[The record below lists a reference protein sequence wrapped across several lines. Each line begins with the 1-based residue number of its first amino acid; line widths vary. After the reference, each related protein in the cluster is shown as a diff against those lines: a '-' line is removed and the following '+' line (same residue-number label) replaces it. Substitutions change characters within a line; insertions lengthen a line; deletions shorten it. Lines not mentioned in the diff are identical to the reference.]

1 MSIDRRTFLQLLT
14 TGALS
19 AAFPPSIARALSIP
33 AHCRTGTINDVEHIV
48 IMMQE
53 NRSFDHY
60 YGTLRGVRGFGDN
73 RTIDLP
79 NGNPVWDQPHNDGYL
94 LPFHPGAPNLG
105 LQFIE
110 DLPHDWTSTH
120 GAWNLGKYDQWVPNK
135 GTTTMAHLVRSDI
148 PFHYAL
154 ADAFT
159 ICDAYHCSL
168 FGPTDPNRYYMWT
181 GWVGNDGSG
190 GGPVVDNAE
199 AGYGWSTY
207 PELLQKAGISW
218 KIYQDIGLG
227 LTAEQFWG
235 WTGDFP
241 YIGNYGDNS
250 LLYFHQYQNAPAGS
264 PLANGAKTGTNIAV
278 GGTLFDIFRQ
288 DIASGNLPQV
298 SWVVAPEAYTE
309 HPNWPANYGAW
320 YVSQILDALTDH
332 PDVWSKTAF
341 FTTYDENDGF
351 FDHVVPPTVPP
362 TRAQGLSN
370 VDTTNEIF
378 PGSSAYAAGPYG
390 MGIRVPMVVISP
402 WSKGGWVN
410 SQVFDHS
417 SLIRFIE
424 RRFGSQYPGIMEG
437 NITQWRRSVAGDLTS
452 AFNFRSPNDATVHL
466 PSTVAYIPP
475 DNDRHSDYVPV
486 PPTVQALPEQ
496 EPGLRPARALP
507 YELHVRARMD
517 LQEGVLHIYFG
528 NSGQV
533 AAVYQVYSADG
544 ESGPW
549 TYTVAPG
556 TELSDRWNFR
566 SSGQTDYQLSVFGP
580 NGFLRVFKGSTVHG
594 RANLA
599 SSLSYDIQ
607 SNAVILGIHNHTR
620 TACEVKVSSHYTH
633 QTTKLRLEPDGERS
647 EFWSLDGSC
656 GWYDLTITS
665 SLDSSFEH
673 RLAGHLETGR
683 DSMSDPAIGTVH
695 HHREKADLDQ
705 VTMAPVQD

>member
-1 MSIDRRTFLQLLT
+1 MSLDRRTFLQLLT

-33 AHCRTGTINDVEHIV
+33 AHCRTGTINNVEHIV

-73 RTIDLP
+73 RTIHLP
-79 NGNPVWDQPHNDGYL
+79 NGNPVWYQPNNNGYL

-110 DLPHDWTSTH
+110 DLAHDWTTTH
-120 GAWNLGKYDQWVPNK
+120 GAWNQGKYDQWVPNK

-227 LTAEQFWG
+227 LTAAGEWG
-235 WTGDFP
+235 FTADA
-241 YIGNYGDNS
+241 YLGNYGDNS
-250 LLYFHQYQNAPAGS
+250 LLYFHQYQNAATGT
-264 PLANGAKTGTNIAV
+264 PLANGAKSGTDIIV
-278 GGTLFDIFRQ
+278 GGSLFDIFRQ
-288 DIASGNLPQV
+288 DVASNNLPQV

-332 PDVWSKTAF
+332 PDVWSKTVF
-341 FTTYDENDGF
+341 FATYDENDGF
-351 FDHVVPPTVPP
+351 FDHVVPPTIPQ

-370 VDTTNEIF
+370 VDTTNEMF
-378 PGSSAYAAGPYG
+378 PGSSEYAPGPYG
-390 MGIRVPMVVISP
+390 MGIRVPMTVISP

-410 SQVFDHS
+410 SQVFDHT

-424 RRFGSQYPGIMEG
+424 RRFGPQYPGIIES
-437 NITQWRRSVAGDLTS
+437 NITKWRRSVSGDLTS
-452 AFNFRSPNDATVHL
+452 AFNFRSPNDAGVQL
-466 PSTVAYIPP
+466 PSTVGYMPP
-475 DNDRHSDYVPV
+475 DNLRHPDYVPV
-486 PPTVQALPEQ
+486 PPTVQALPVQ

-507 YELHVRARMD
+507 YKLHVRARID
-517 LQEGVLHIYFG
+517 LNAGALNIFFG
-528 NSGQV
+528 NTGKV
-533 AAVYQVYSADG
+533 AAVYQVYSAAG
-544 ESGPW
+544 QSGPW
-549 TYTVAPG
+549 TYTVAPD
-556 TELSDRWNFR
+556 TELSDSWNLRLNGETNFH
-566 SSGQTDYQLSVFGP
+566 LSVFGP
-580 NGFLRVFKGSTVHG
+580 NGFFRHFKGSI
-594 RANLA
+594 ANGKANIA
-599 SSLSYDIQ
+599 SSLTYDIQ
-607 SNAVILGIHNHTR
+607 SNGVILGIHNR
-620 TACEVKVSSHYTH
+620 TSAECAVRVFNHYADKTVKFT
-633 QTTKLRLEPDGERS
+633 LPPNRELS
-647 EFWSLDGSC
+647 EFWSLGSSY
-656 GWYDLTITS
+656 GWYDFTITT
-665 SLDSSFEH
+665 DSDSYFQE

-683 DSMSDPAIGTVH
+683 DSMSDPAIGI
-695 HHREKADLDQ
+695 
-705 VTMAPVQD
+705 VQLH